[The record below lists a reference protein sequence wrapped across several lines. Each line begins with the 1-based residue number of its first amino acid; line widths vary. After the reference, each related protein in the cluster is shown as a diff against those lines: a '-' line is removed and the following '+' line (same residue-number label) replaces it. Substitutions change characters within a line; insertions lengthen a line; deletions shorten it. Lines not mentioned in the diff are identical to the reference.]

1 MHSGRLNF
9 MMLAGADAI
18 AAGVQ
23 PPSKVSNIVSL
34 KIVKSSLF
42 EKDIYCMRFGRFGH
56 LRPKI

>member
-1 MHSGRLNF
+1 

-18 AAGVQ
+18 AAGAQ

-42 EKDIYCMRFGRFGH
+42 EKDIYCMHSGIFGH
-56 LRPKI
+56 LRPKM